1 MTANLP
7 TFICSD
13 LGAVPTTNICV
24 AVEQMAGIDRLHLT
38 AGDIADYDALM
49 QIRLGTLREHGLTIH
64 DVHAVIATVE
74 PLPGAVEF
82 VQWIR
87 ARTRF
92 AIVTDSFYEF
102 LEPILPKLGYPTVFA
117 HALEV
122 DAAGFI
128 TGYRL
133 RVPNSKQK
141 AVQALELIGFR
152 VMAFGDSYN
161 DTPMLA
167 EAELGVLYDPPPN
180 VVADF
185 PHFAV
190 ARTYADLR
198 GMAEEFFARPPA
210 PVTA

>member
-1 MTANLP
+1 LTANLP
-7 TFICSD
+7 TFVCSD
-13 LGAVPTTNICV
+13 LEGVLIPEIWV
-24 AVEQMAGIDRLHLT
+24 AVAERTGIERLQLT
-38 AGDIADYDALM
+38 TRDIADYDALM
-49 QIRLGTLREHGLTIH
+49 QIRMCTLREHGLTIH
-64 DVHAVIATVE
+64 DVHDVIATVE
-74 PLPGAVEF
+74 PLPGAAEF

-92 AIVTDSFYEF
+92 AVVTDSFYEF
-102 LEPILPKLGYPTVFA
+102 LEPIMPKLGYPTVFA

-122 DAAGFI
+122 DAAGYI

-167 EAELGVLYDPPPN
+167 EAELGVLFDPPPN

-190 ARTYADLR
+190 ARTYAELQ